1 MSEIRSPQSEF
12 RNRDMSCDQI
22 QETLSLYGDDGLTA
36 EARANC
42 YRHLEVCPV
51 CRARLAE
58 LRSLKRSLAV
68 LPKPTPPR
76 DLIPTINQR
85 LRSAGANGRSR
96 HARTIGE
103 LLTEWLEPVV
113 ARYAF
118 SSFASLILFAAVFA
132 ALRPQMIALHEAAL
146 TLDQIAMSEPVDLFA
161 TAYDISKPIS
171 QASYAAQRI
180 PFNTESPSLNPSGA
194 LALLAF
200 PSEGARRKTGQR
212 DDDMVVVADVFSNG
226 AASLADIMHAPRNR
240 RMLDEFQKALRQ
252 DAAFVPAAMDRRPE
266 TMRVVFSVQRVDVR
280 DRNY

>member
-1 MSEIRSPQSEF
+1 MSQIRNPESEF

-22 QETLSLYGDDGLTA
+22 QESLSLYYDDGLTA

-58 LRSLKRSLAV
+58 LRSLKRALAV
-68 LPKPTPPR
+68 LPRPTPPP
-76 DLIPTINQR
+76 DLIPTINR
-85 LRSAGANGRSR
+85 TLRSAGANGRSR
-96 HARTIGE
+96 HAATIGD
-103 LLTEWLEPVV
+103 LLGEWLEPVV

-118 SSFASLILFAAVFA
+118 SSIASIILFAAVFA
-132 ALRPQMIALHEAAL
+132 ALRPQMVALHEAAQ
-146 TLDQIAMSEPVDLFA
+146 TLDQLAMTEPVDLFA
-161 TAYDISKPIS
+161 PAYDISKPIS
-171 QASYAAQRI
+171 PQSYAALRT
-180 PFNTESPSLNPSGA
+180 PYNSESPSLNPSGA

-200 PSEGARRKTGQR
+200 PSEGPRRKARQR

-226 AASLADIMHAPRNR
+226 AASLGDVMQAPRDR
-240 RMLDEFQKALRQ
+240 RVLDEFQKALRQ